1 MPFFFLILM
10 VTQMIGAEINEE
22 KTSKSMEII
31 VTSVSPKIHFMSKM
45 ITSNL
50 YAIIQCVLFILY
62 FGVGALVR
70 RLVTGTSLTGSLG
83 ESTTKLLNTFV
94 ESGML
99 NNILKCLPFIIIM
112 ILLSFFAYS
121 LLAGILASMTTSQ
134 EDFQQ
139 LQTPM
144 MMLIMAGYFLAI
156 MASTYEK
163 STFIIV
169 ISMIPF
175 ISCILSPVLL
185 FLGQITIV
193 HVLISVG
200 LLLLVIYLLLKYGLR
215 IYKAGILNYSSSN
228 LWKKMLESVKVKD

>member
-1 MPFFFLILM
+1 
-10 VTQMIGAEINEE
+10 
-22 KTSKSMEII
+22 
-31 VTSVSPKIHFMSKM
+31 M

-50 YAIIQCVLFILY
+50 YAIIQSLLFVAY
-62 FGVGALVR
+62 FGIGALVR
-70 RLVTGTSLTGSLG
+70 TLVTKTSLTGSLG

>member
-1 MPFFFLILM
+1 M
-10 VTQMIGAEINEE
+10 
-22 KTSKSMEII
+22 
-31 VTSVSPKIHFMSKM
+31 
-45 ITSNL
+45 
-50 YAIIQCVLFILY
+50 
-62 FGVGALVR
+62 
-70 RLVTGTSLTGSLG
+70 G

-144 MMLIMAGYFLAI
+144 MMLIMAGYFLAV

-163 STFIIV
+163 ST
-169 ISMIPF
+169 F